1 MSMTVSVRVAHLS
14 PGKAK
19 GQRYH
24 DTRKRTPAY
33 VEADRSHLNS
43 EIITSP
49 MEAEL
54 RKQCEERR
62 AQRSLK
68 RAMRTDAAIMTSGII
83 TFGKD
88 AQPVIEAMTP
98 EEQDAL
104 FLKTAQVIAARWK
117 TDLMSLTVHRD
128 ESAIHAHFGL
138 MAVDREGQ
146 PLAKTLDTRKLQD
159 MAGEIYQP
167 VGITRGTPKA
177 ERLARGDKPAQV
189 WHRTVAELQRDLPA
203 EAAAKRQEIEAQ
215 SQEIAAKRQE
225 IEARSQE
232 IEAKRLEL
240 QEQEAKAEK
249 NRRLIEE
256 QAAKLDAG
264 RVREEKADKRIETY
278 WRRENDAKAKV
289 AAIADEIAEKE
300 TKAEKMAQEMD
311 SMEKRHTALTSALT
325 MIDRPR
331 PVLPL
336 PVTAKLSDGL
346 LKAHTEQIYRPHDVQ
361 EFAIA
366 ITAWAQGAATET
378 LRQQTKNA
386 IAQEAELQRRENT
399 VTKRE
404 QAIGP
409 REEHMGRL
417 ESQNKK
423 LLDERLSIG
432 IHLGHMLGVENASM
446 NRGKV
451 IDAVVQT
458 GNLEQFREILRR
470 NRVEM
475 KGHGQGIGS

>member
-43 EIITSP
+43 EIITPP

-232 IEAKRLEL
+232 IEAKRQEIEARSQEIEAKRLEL

-256 QAAKLDAG
+256 QAAKLEAG
-264 RVREEKADKRIETY
+264 RVTEEQAEGRISAY
-278 WRRENDAKAKV
+278 DRREKDAKAKV
-289 AAIADEIAEKE
+289 AALADEIAEKE
-300 TKAEKMAQEMD
+300 TKAEKMAQEVD
-311 SMEKRHTALTSALT
+311 SMEKRHTAITSVMS
-325 MIDRPR
+325 MIDGPC

-361 EFAIA
+361 EFASA

-378 LRQQTKNA
+378 LRQKHKNA

-409 REEHMGRL
+409 REERMGQL

-432 IHLGHMLGVENASM
+432 IHL
-446 NRGKV
+446 
-451 IDAVVQT
+451 
-458 GNLEQFREILRR
+458 
-470 NRVEM
+470 
-475 KGHGQGIGS
+475 

>member
-43 EIITSP
+43 EIITPP
-49 MEAEL
+49 MEADL

-62 AQRSLK
+62 AQRSPK
-68 RAMRTDAAIMTSGII
+68 RAMRADAAIMTSGIV
-83 TFGKD
+83 TFGKE

-104 FLKTAQVIAARWK
+104 FLKTAQGIAARWK

-167 VGITRGTPKA
+167 FGITRGTPKA

-215 SQEIAAKRQE
+215 RLQ
-225 IEARSQE
+225 IEAQ
-232 IEAKRLEL
+232 RLEL

-311 SMEKRHTALTSALT
+311 SMEKRHTAVTSALT

-346 LKAHTEQIYRPHDVQ
+346 FKAHTEQIYRPHDVQ
-361 EFAIA
+361 EFASA

-409 REEHMGRL
+409 REEHMGQL

-451 IDAVVQT
+451 IDAIVQT

-470 NRVEM
+470 NRVQM
-475 KGHGQGIGS
+475 QGHGQGIGS